1 MINKII
7 NKVTN
12 TMENLDKRGFFR
24 KLMDKNEPE
33 VAASNFFVVC
43 VLAIGLVLLAVPIFI
58 LVIEAIFNHTI
69 ATDLN
74 GMAAYI
80 MAVAAIFTSAG
91 ITKIGV
97 HYSDTRYPK
106 TLKHNEI
113 DSCND
118 SFEDSSDDD
127 SQELT
132 LGSRKLSD

>member
-1 MINKII
+1 MINKFIC
-7 NKVTN
+7 KVIE
-12 TMENLDKRGFFR
+12 TMEKLDKRGFFR

-43 VLAIGLVLLAVPIFI
+43 VLAIGLILLAVPVFI

-97 HYSDTRYPK
+97 HYSDTRNVPRENLHK
-106 TLKHNEI
+106 EITEENFEEKCEEI
-113 DSCND
+113 DEMNY
-118 SFEDSSDDD
+118 
-127 SQELT
+127 
-132 LGSRKLSD
+132 GRKLSD